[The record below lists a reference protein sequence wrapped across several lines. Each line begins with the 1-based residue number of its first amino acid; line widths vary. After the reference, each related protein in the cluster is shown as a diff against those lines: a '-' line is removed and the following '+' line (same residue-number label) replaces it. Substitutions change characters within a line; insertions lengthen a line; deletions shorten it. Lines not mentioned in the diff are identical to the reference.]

1 MAGGLDV
8 SIQTLGSK
16 PQPYSGQEEKS
27 AECRVLQMRIAD
39 FGMRNGGE
47 GVESEMCNVKRGK
60 KEN

>member
-1 MAGGLDV
+1 M

-39 FGMRNGGE
+39 FGMWNGK
-47 GVESEMCNVKRGK
+47 GVEGEKILTEHR
-60 KEN
+60 

>member
-1 MAGGLDV
+1 LAGGLDV

-39 FGMRNGGE
+39 FGMWNGK
-47 GVESEMCNVKRGK
+47 GVEGEKILTEHR
-60 KEN
+60 

>member
-1 MAGGLDV
+1 V
-8 SIQTLGSK
+8 SIQTLGST

-39 FGMRNGGE
+39 FGLQNGGE